1 MTRMNN
7 MINRNNMNTK
17 SNINIRINMKTVKNE
32 LVFHFLAA
40 KGTFDD
46 KKNIFLSR
54 GNIRKNTFISR
65 VPY

>member
-1 MTRMNN
+1 
-7 MINRNNMNTK
+7 
-17 SNINIRINMKTVKNE
+17 MKTVKNE